1 MKRRFK
7 KNKKKKTAAYA
18 GIATVLICVMFGNFA
33 REDSLF
39 EIVLRQAKSEA
50 YTKML
55 ALAAP
60 SLFYQEQKEDNL
72 SFLMNW
78 MFHIVP
84 VYGYAAEIGRA
95 SWRARVF

>member
-60 SLFYQEQKEDNL
+60 SL
-72 SFLMNW
+72 S
-78 MFHIVP
+78 
-84 VYGYAAEIGRA
+84 RA
-95 SWRARVF
+95 SAIRTWYCAETTTAVSGSVM